1 MIQRTVMT
9 HYSFFQSNDSKPNQL
24 SHFLDMVG
32 SAVGHIVQFSPIGT
46 STAQGHNNQVHS
58 DDEMEITFACNSAA
72 CNPIVDLDEE
82 VASLLYETSHDVG
95 VSDSPIGTHTLN

>member
-1 MIQRTVMT
+1 MIQRSVMT

-24 SHFLDMVG
+24 SHFLDMIG
-32 SAVGHIVQFSPIGT
+32 SAVSQMAQFSASAT
-46 STAQGHNNQVHS
+46 STAKVFNNQVHS
-58 DDEMEITFACNSAA
+58 DDEIEITFACNNAS

>member
-1 MIQRTVMT
+1 MT
-9 HYSFFQSNDSKPNQL
+9 HYSFFQSNDSMPNQL
-24 SHFLDMVG
+24 SHFFDMIG
-32 SAVGHIVQFSPIGT
+32 TAVSQMAQFSATAT
-46 STAQGHNNQVHS
+46 STAQVHNNQVHS
-58 DDEMEITFACNSAA
+58 DDEMQITFACNSAA